1 MRRMPLTGLLLAAL
15 ALPALA
21 ERPPNYVGL
30 LGSYVLPDSVR
41 RSDDG
46 PGAALL
52 FGVPLDERLSAEFNL
67 FGHELDREASPA
79 ADDSFV
85 GGGIDLRYL
94 FGTNRLGGFV
104 IGGLGAM
111 HEDFVEGSESSPYV
125 NIGAGILFGITPR
138 LLLRGE
144 VRQYAVLNRVSYLD
158 ETAQHDTRLGLGFQ
172 YLFAR
177 MPAAPIDSD
186 ADGVP
191 DDRDACPNTPLG
203 TTVDGRGCPLE
214 TPAPAPVAVPVDSDG
229 DGVADGTD
237 QCPDTPRGT
246 AVDQFGCPLDADGDG
261 VPNAIDACPD
271 TPPGFKVDER
281 GCVLEQQTVTVLRSV
296 SFEFD
301 SSRLTADARRTL
313 DRVAAGLRGQLGM
326 RVEIA
331 GHTDAL
337 GTEAYNQRLSL
348 ARATAVRNFLTAIGI
363 DGSRLQV
370 KGYGASQPVADNDT
384 DEGRAENRRV
394 EFKVL
399 SQ

>member
-1 MRRMPLTGLLLAAL
+1 MPFAGLLLAAL
-15 ALPALA
+15 ALPASA
-21 ERPPNYVGL
+21 ERPPSYVGL

-52 FGVPLDERLSAEFNL
+52 FGVPLNDRLSAEFNL

-104 IGGLGAM
+104 IGGLGAL
-111 HEDFVEGSESSPYV
+111 HEDYVEGSESSPYV
-125 NIGAGILFGITPR
+125 NFGAGMLFGITPR
-138 LLLRGE
+138 LQLRGE

-158 ETAQHDTRLGLGFQ
+158 ETAQYDTRFGLGFQ

-177 MPAAPIDSD
+177 APAAAVDSD

-203 TTVDGRGCPLE
+203 TPVDGRGCPLAP
-214 TPAPAPVAVPVDSDG
+214 PAPAPEPIPVPIDSDG
-229 DGVADGTD
+229 DGVVDETD
-237 QCPDTPRGT
+237 QCPDTPTGT

-301 SSRLTADARRTL
+301 SSRLTADARRAL
-313 DRVAAGLRGQLGM
+313 DRVGAGLRGQPGM

-337 GTEAYNQRLSL
+337 GSEAYNQRLSL

-370 KGYGASQPVADNDT
+370 RGYGASQPVADNDT
-384 DEGRAENRRV
+384 DDGRAENRRV

-399 SQ
+399 NR

>member
-1 MRRMPLTGLLLAAL
+1 MPFAGLLLAAL
-15 ALPALA
+15 ALPASA
-21 ERPPNYVGL
+21 ERPPSYVGL

-52 FGVPLDERLSAEFNL
+52 FGVPLNDRLSAEFNL

-104 IGGLGAM
+104 IGGLGAL
-111 HEDFVEGSESSPYV
+111 HEDYVEGSESSPYV
-125 NIGAGILFGITPR
+125 NFGAGMLFGITPR
-138 LLLRGE
+138 LQLRGE

-158 ETAQHDTRLGLGFQ
+158 ETAQYDTRFGLGFQ

-177 MPAAPIDSD
+177 APAAAI
-186 ADGVP
+186 
-191 DDRDACPNTPLG
+191 
-203 TTVDGRGCPLE
+203 
-214 TPAPAPVAVPVDSDG
+214 DSDG
-229 DGVADGTD
+229 DGVVDETD
-237 QCPDTPRGT
+237 QCPDTPTGT

-301 SSRLTADARRTL
+301 SSRLTADARRAL
-313 DRVAAGLRGQLGM
+313 DRVGAGLRGQPGM

-337 GTEAYNQRLSL
+337 GSEAYNQRLSL

-370 KGYGASQPVADNDT
+370 RGYGASQPVADNDT
-384 DEGRAENRRV
+384 DDGRAENRRV

-399 SQ
+399 NR